1 MNAAACLAT
10 GGTALRPRYVAA
22 RDPRTLLGP
31 DTLAVFGFGDAAP
44 RTLDDPRYLHVALQ
58 PLQDVAPFEVWHAA
72 SPVQP
77 WRAGALAGAT
87 SAELEFGWI
96 ECAETDGIAAAA
108 EQAYR
113 AIVTRLGNA
122 RMPHLLRMW
131 NYFDAITA
139 GEGDAER
146 YRQFCVGRVAG
157 LRDYAHPFPAGTAI
171 GRRDGRRTLQ
181 VYWLAARDPGQ
192 PLENP
197 RQVPAWDYPRQY
209 GPRPPSFA
217 RAMLGP
223 AELRLPLMLSG
234 TAAVVGHA
242 SHHPDDIAAQLQE
255 SFRNFDALLTR
266 ARGQAPALPERFG
279 GDSLLKVYLRHA
291 HDTASVEAQ
300 LDNQL
305 DAAVPRLLLQ
315 AEVCRRELLI
325 EIDGFHGG

>member
-1 MNAAACLAT
+1 MSVAACQAT
-10 GGTALRPRYVAA
+10 GLAALQPCYVAA
-22 RDPRTLLGP
+22 RDPRALLGP
-31 DTLAVFGFGDAAP
+31 DTLAVFGFGDGAP
-44 RTLDDPRYLHVALQ
+44 RTLDDPRYVQVGLQ
-58 PLQDVAPFEVWHAA
+58 PIGGEAPFEVWRTA
-72 SPVQP
+72 SVVQP
-77 WRAGALAGAT
+77 WRRGALAGAT

-96 ECAETDGIAAAA
+96 ECDETHGIAAAA
-108 EQAYR
+108 EHAYR
-113 AIVTRLGNA
+113 AIVAHLDGS

-146 YRQFCVGRVAG
+146 YREFCVGRVAG
-157 LRDYAHPFPAGTAI
+157 LQGYPHPFPAGTAI
-171 GRRDGRRTLQ
+171 GRRDGRRSLQ
-181 VYWLAARDPGQ
+181 VYWLASAEAGQ

-255 SFRNFDALLTR
+255 SFRNFDALLAR
-266 ARGQAPALPERFG
+266 ARDPAPALPEVFG
-279 GDSLLKVYLRHA
+279 SGSLLKVYLRHPHHA
-291 HDTASVEAQ
+291 AAVEAQ
-300 LDNQL
+300 LAHQL
-305 DAAVPRLLLQ
+305 QADVPRLLLQ
-315 AEVCRRELLI
+315 ADVCRRELLI